1 MKVNAVKIKKEQNLK
16 WTESQ
21 LKDFVNIM
29 ADLAW
34 EVDSESKYTF
44 CSKKVIDILGYTTD
58 EMLGKTPFDFMPDD
72 EAKRVAEIFAEI
84 VKKKEPFKDLENWN
98 VHKKGYR
105 ICLSTSGVP
114 IFNNKKEL
122 IGYRG
127 VDKDITE
134 HKQGNEVLI
143 ESEKRFKKFF
153 NEMPDA
159 IFLTQ
164 IGGKNQG
171 EILDVNPAAE
181 KQTGYPRN
189 ELIGKNIITLLAAE
203 EVDSAISNQR
213 ELDLGKQESI
223 QFVEKKRRKNGSTYW
238 TEVLITEIEIHD
250 EKISLS
256 VNRDITQLKNSE
268 DKLKISVEEAK
279 IAKEE
284 AEQSSNFLEKAN
296 QKSKELMRQAQIA
309 NKAKSD
315 FLANM
320 SHEIRTPMNGVI
332 GMTGL
337 LLETELTDDQRDFA
351 ETIRNSGEALLHIIN
366 EILDFSKIE
375 SGNIELEIQGFSI
388 SECIEDAV
396 ELLSQKAVEKNLEL
410 TYIIDSNVPEAILGD
425 ITRLRQ
431 IIVNLIGNALKFTQH
446 GEIKLNVNI
455 NKSNNKKLEIQFA
468 VSDTGLGI
476 PEDKLNRLFKSFS
489 QVDASTT
496 RQYGGTGLGLVIS
509 KKLSELMGGKI
520 WVESEFGKGSTFYF
534 TIQAEATEI
543 PYPDYINNPNPVLKN
558 KNILIL
564 DDNETNRKLLVNQ
577 IKPWGITSTTFENGI
592 DALEQLKSGK
602 KYDLG
607 LIDMQM
613 PHMDGISFAIEVE
626 KLKNKFPL
634 FLLTSHGQQKH
645 LAKKVSRYF
654 NSYLIKPVKKG
665 QLYRGMLKIFER
677 RKSAD
682 KFKSRE
688 IIIDESF
695 AKKYPHRIL
704 LAEDNI
710 INQKVADRLLNKLG
724 YKIDIVSNGLEA
736 FDAVKNINY
745 NIVLMDVQMP
755 ELDGVQATQKIKT
768 EIAKDKLPV
777 IIAMTAH
784 ALQGDKEKYIS
795 TGMDDYL
802 SKPINTEELI
812 EKLKKYSKK

>member
-1 MKVNAVKIKKEQNLK
+1 
-16 WTESQ
+16 
-21 LKDFVNIM
+21 
-29 ADLAW
+29 
-34 EVDSESKYTF
+34 
-44 CSKKVIDILGYTTD
+44 
-58 EMLGKTPFDFMPDD
+58 
-72 EAKRVAEIFAEI
+72 
-84 VKKKEPFKDLENWN
+84 
-98 VHKKGYR
+98 
-105 ICLSTSGVP
+105 
-114 IFNNKKEL
+114 
-122 IGYRG
+122 
-127 VDKDITE
+127 
-134 HKQGNEVLI
+134 
-143 ESEKRFKKFF
+143 
-153 NEMPDA
+153 
-159 IFLTQ
+159 
-164 IGGKNQG
+164 
-171 EILDVNPAAE
+171 
-181 KQTGYPRN
+181 
-189 ELIGKNIITLLAAE
+189 
-203 EVDSAISNQR
+203 
-213 ELDLGKQESI
+213 
-223 QFVEKKRRKNGSTYW
+223 
-238 TEVLITEIEIHD
+238 
-250 EKISLS
+250 
-256 VNRDITQLKNSE
+256 
-268 DKLKISVEEAK
+268 
-279 IAKEE
+279 
-284 AEQSSNFLEKAN
+284 
-296 QKSKELMRQAQIA
+296 
-309 NKAKSD
+309 
-315 FLANM
+315 M

-476 PEDKLNRLFKSFS
+476 PEEKLNRLFKSFS

>member
-34 EVDSESKYTF
+34 EVDSESKYSF
-44 CSKKVIDILGYTTD
+44 CSENVIDILGYKTD

-98 VHKKGYR
+98 VHKKGYK

-296 QKSKELMRQAQIA
+296 QKSKELMRQ
-309 NKAKSD
+309 
-315 FLANM
+315 
-320 SHEIRTPMNGVI
+320 
-332 GMTGL
+332 
-337 LLETELTDDQRDFA
+337 
-351 ETIRNSGEALLHIIN
+351 
-366 EILDFSKIE
+366 
-375 SGNIELEIQGFSI
+375 
-388 SECIEDAV
+388 
-396 ELLSQKAVEKNLEL
+396 
-410 TYIIDSNVPEAILGD
+410 
-425 ITRLRQ
+425 
-431 IIVNLIGNALKFTQH
+431 
-446 GEIKLNVNI
+446 
-455 NKSNNKKLEIQFA
+455 
-468 VSDTGLGI
+468 
-476 PEDKLNRLFKSFS
+476 
-489 QVDASTT
+489 
-496 RQYGGTGLGLVIS
+496 
-509 KKLSELMGGKI
+509 
-520 WVESEFGKGSTFYF
+520 
-534 TIQAEATEI
+534 
-543 PYPDYINNPNPVLKN
+543 
-558 KNILIL
+558 
-564 DDNETNRKLLVNQ
+564 
-577 IKPWGITSTTFENGI
+577 
-592 DALEQLKSGK
+592 EQS
-602 KYDLG
+602 
-607 LIDMQM
+607 
-613 PHMDGISFAIEVE
+613 
-626 KLKNKFPL
+626 
-634 FLLTSHGQQKH
+634 
-645 LAKKVSRYF
+645 
-654 NSYLIKPVKKG
+654 
-665 QLYRGMLKIFER
+665 
-677 RKSAD
+677 
-682 KFKSRE
+682 
-688 IIIDESF
+688 
-695 AKKYPHRIL
+695 
-704 LAEDNI
+704 
-710 INQKVADRLLNKLG
+710 
-724 YKIDIVSNGLEA
+724 
-736 FDAVKNINY
+736 
-745 NIVLMDVQMP
+745 
-755 ELDGVQATQKIKT
+755 
-768 EIAKDKLPV
+768 
-777 IIAMTAH
+777 
-784 ALQGDKEKYIS
+784 
-795 TGMDDYL
+795 
-802 SKPINTEELI
+802 
-812 EKLKKYSKK
+812 